1 MINFVFLN
9 YEYYIFI
16 FNYLDDIF
24 LFIFTNNLILQTVLY
39 EIIKFYVLIKIKR
52 LSSINFKYALVIV
65 L

>member
-39 EIIKFYVLIKIKR
+39 EIIKFYVCNKDKATIYHK
-52 LSSINFKYALVIV
+52 F
-65 L
+65 